1 MEERVWYS
9 KVALERAMQV
19 QDVILKAL
27 AGTIS
32 WFKAADILG
41 VSVRSMRRYRAR
53 FEESG
58 YHSLY
63 DRRRQ
68 IPSPRRVAV
77 DEVKRILALYRERYS
92 GWNVRHFHQTAVREH
107 EVKAS
112 YSFVKQALQGAGL
125 ARKYKA
131 RGRHRR
137 RRERK
142 ACFGEM
148 LHIDGSKH
156 VWLALVP
163 DEKQSLIS
171 IVDDATSR
179 VLYSQLWA
187 EESTRSVMVALREV
201 VGTYGIPTSIY
212 SDRASW
218 AFETTTAGMK
228 VSKTCLTQVGLVLKR
243 LGVEHI
249 PSYSPQARG
258 RSERMNGTLQGR
270 LVNELKLAGAQTIEA
285 ANKYLRDRYLS
296 IHNETFSVAARD
308 ADTAFVAANGVDLDD
323 IFCREIVRH
332 VGKDNVVTCDHV
344 ALQLLKQP
352 GRRTCAGMTVT
363 VKQRL
368 DGRWFV
374 QRGPEVLGRFEADG
388 RPMDV
393 AGRVESRRRPRLST
407 TTLGRRHATAGAPQ
421 RPQAQAKT

>member
-1 MEERVWYS
+1 
-9 KVALERAMQV
+9 
-19 QDVILKAL
+19 
-27 AGTIS
+27 
-32 WFKAADILG
+32 
-41 VSVRSMRRYRAR
+41 
-53 FEESG
+53 
-58 YHSLY
+58 
-63 DRRRQ
+63 
-68 IPSPRRVAV
+68 
-77 DEVKRILALYRERYS
+77 
-92 GWNVRHFHQTAVREH
+92 
-107 EVKAS
+107 
-112 YSFVKQALQGAGL
+112 
-125 ARKYKA
+125 
-131 RGRHRR
+131 
-137 RRERK
+137 
-142 ACFGEM
+142 
-148 LHIDGSKH
+148 
-156 VWLALVP
+156 
-163 DEKQSLIS
+163 
-171 IVDDATSR
+171 
-179 VLYSQLWA
+179 
-187 EESTRSVMVALREV
+187 
-201 VGTYGIPTSIY
+201 
-212 SDRASW
+212 
-218 AFETTTAGMK
+218 
-228 VSKTCLTQVGLVLKR
+228 
-243 LGVEHI
+243 
-249 PSYSPQARG
+249 
-258 RSERMNGTLQGR
+258 MNGTLQGR